1 LAVGIFIIICAASD
15 SGGMEINMK
24 PKPSLAPKP
33 AVAENMVGFFIL

>member
-24 PKPSLAPKP
+24 PSLAPKP